1 LEFQPRK
8 PQSRKEL
15 VTGLRISLR
24 DVEPDRTACMMI
36 VSEHH
41 TSLPVVRRDASSIT
55 TGQAFSAFMTMEQAT
70 PSEGVDPVGQ
80 QALQGTPPDAT
91 ESSTIS
97 TDADPAGP
105 PVPPPGTATTGIGHG
120 QGRADQDTGTDD
132 LTVVAQRA
140 VLAAKPMAADL
151 EVMSNVPDAGPAGAP
166 RGARPTPMPDGPAT
180 LPRETTLPTDLPHAA
195 PHPVSGR
202 ATVTAG
208 HLHARATN
216 AHGLQAT
223 GAGDMPPMQSASS
236 GPEPLAAPERPS
248 ATALEPQGATA
259 RTLGTGI
266 VSSDGVRIAA
276 QAVPMPSA
284 IEAAFL
290 IPARPEHRHDALTP
304 PDVRQKASTAA
315 APVTGTVTLPAQRFG
330 AFVNPAGNR
339 TADPAADLMAIAEPE
354 ADGTLRLAATETASS
369 ALRGTT
375 SAFTHFAPPQN
386 TGQTTTQI
394 VAAISRASVD
404 GQKTTEIALNPA
416 ELGRVRL
423 HLATTDG
430 VMIVMVS
437 AERAETMELLR
448 RNIDTLTND
457 LKETG
462 YDGAQIVF
470 SQDGGGAR
478 DKEARA
484 PVTAPTHGPPA
495 ASTPDTPPPVLVML
509 GDRLDLRV

>member
-1 LEFQPRK
+1 
-8 PQSRKEL
+8 
-15 VTGLRISLR
+15 
-24 DVEPDRTACMMI
+24 
-36 VSEHH
+36 
-41 TSLPVVRRDASSIT
+41 
-55 TGQAFSAFMTMEQAT
+55 
-70 PSEGVDPVGQ
+70 
-80 QALQGTPPDAT
+80 
-91 ESSTIS
+91 
-97 TDADPAGP
+97 
-105 PVPPPGTATTGIGHG
+105 
-120 QGRADQDTGTDD
+120 
-132 LTVVAQRA
+132 
-140 VLAAKPMAADL
+140 
-151 EVMSNVPDAGPAGAP
+151 
-166 RGARPTPMPDGPAT
+166 
-180 LPRETTLPTDLPHAA
+180 
-195 PHPVSGR
+195 
-202 ATVTAG
+202 
-208 HLHARATN
+208 
-216 AHGLQAT
+216 
-223 GAGDMPPMQSASS
+223 
-236 GPEPLAAPERPS
+236 
-248 ATALEPQGATA
+248 
-259 RTLGTGI
+259 
-266 VSSDGVRIAA
+266 
-276 QAVPMPSA
+276 MPSA

-304 PDVRQKASTAA
+304 PDVRQKASTAV

-330 AFVNPAGNR
+330 AFVNPAGNS
-339 TADPAADLMAIAEPE
+339 TADPAADLMPIAEPE

-386 TGQTTTQI
+386 TSQTMTQI

-404 GQKTTEIALNPA
+404 GQKTTEITLNPA

-448 RNIDTLTND
+448 RNIETLTNN

-484 PVTAPTHGPPA
+484 PVTAPTRGSPV